1 MADDREARLKA
12 ARDKID
18 AVDVRILELINERTL
33 IVEEIGRIKQEFQM
47 AIYEPKR
54 EEQVFENIT
63 RNNKGPLPD
72 DAVKRVFERIID
84 EMRTVQR
91 TKMLQQKQQ
100 QQEES
105 K

>member
-1 MADDREARLKA
+1 MADDRDARLRA

-18 AVDVRILELINERTL
+18 AVDVRILDLINERTQ

-91 TKMLQQKQQ
+91 TKMLQKK

>member
-18 AVDVRILELINERTL
+18 QVDVRILELVNERTRV
-33 IVEEIGRIKQEFQM
+33 VEEIGRIKQEFQM

-63 RNNKGPLPD
+63 RNNQGPLPNE
-72 DAVKRVFERIID
+72 AVRRVFERIID

-91 TKMLQQKQQ
+91 TKMLQEQQK
-100 QQEES
+100 EN

>member
-1 MADDREARLKA
+1 MADDRDARLRA

-18 AVDVRILELINERTL
+18 AVDVRILELINERTQ

-91 TKMLQQKQQ
+91 TKMLQKK

>member
-18 AVDVRILELINERTL
+18 NVDVRILELINERTR

-63 RNNKGPLPD
+63 RNNHGPLPD

-91 TKMLQQKQQ
+91 MKMLQKQQ
-100 QQEES
+100 QQNEES

>member
-1 MADDREARLKA
+1 MDREVGLEQLRV
-12 ARDKID
+12 RRESID
-18 AVDVRILELINERTL
+18 RIDVEILALINQRT
-33 IVEEIGRIKQEFQM
+33 IVVEEIGKIKQQFDM

-72 DAVKRVFERIID
+72 DAVKRVFERLID

-91 TKMLQQKQQ
+91 LKMKK
-100 QQEES
+100 EGA
-105 K
+105 

>member
-1 MADDREARLKA
+1 MADDPQWRLKA
-12 ARDKID
+12 ARDQID
-18 AVDVRILELINERTL
+18 AVDVRILELINERTH

-91 TKMLQQKQQ
+91 LKMKK
-100 QQEES
+100 ENI
-105 K
+105 

>member
-1 MADDREARLKA
+1 MADDRDARLKA

-18 AVDVRILELINERTL
+18 AVDVRILELINERTQ

-91 TKMLQQKQQ
+91 TKMLQKK